1 MKKLFCKTLLL
12 MLFLLATTI
21 SYGQI
26 EKNALTMDSDL
37 IRRAYD
43 STKITY
49 IKGSLPPE
57 VIKKKPFLR
66 IEISKGKII
75 RGYLLAHCKDGLFMI
90 DKNNTQFSYCDYKN
104 IKAIYFGRS
113 YGHWV
118 AMTTAGVAG
127 IATILTLG
135 SDYALLIGFAAG
147 FYTSTFGQLG
157 IGLTYGVYKGVKHC
171 HWRIKFKRK
180 AGEKVTDH
188 ILKNR
193 DVFSQIQE
201 VDSITQS
208 SNEIKKNNQINI
220 QDSSKIEIVKSKEQT
235 ELPIQ
240 VEQPKVK
247 VSFLEG
253 LNFEKENAVSIQ
265 WMLKNFDSK
274 SVNESVLMKSF
285 KNIKGLQIMP
295 EQLYQLNNSSIQFL
309 AIIIGESAG
318 YDIKSIVELTDKQK
332 KEIIF
337 YEPSILDA
345 VHIQSTIDKTYLSEI
360 DLQNLQVLFNELKGR

>member
-1 MKKLFCKTLLL
+1 
-12 MLFLLATTI
+12 
-21 SYGQI
+21 
-26 EKNALTMDSDL
+26 MDSDL

-147 FYTSTFGQLG
+147 FVTATYGQLG
-157 IGLTYGVYKGVKHC
+157 IALGYGLYKGLNHC
-171 HWRIKFKRK
+171 HWNINYKRSEGIEVSEYINENISKFGNIENVTSIHNGSNSIKDTS
-180 AGEKVTDH
+180 AVEENVSINPTPT
-188 ILKNR
+188 I
-193 DVFSQIQE
+193 SQP
-201 VDSITQS
+201 T
-208 SNEIKKNNQINI
+208 
-220 QDSSKIEIVKSKEQT
+220 
-235 ELPIQ
+235 IQ
-240 VEQPKVK
+240 VEPPKRVAY
-247 VSFLEG
+247 LEG
-253 LNFEKENAVSIQ
+253 LSFEGANGINIQ

-295 EQLYQLNNSSIQFL
+295 EQLIKLNNSSLQFL

-337 YEPSILDA
+337 YEPSIIDA
-345 VHIQSTIDKTYLSEI
+345 VHIQSTIDKSYLSEI
-360 DLQNLQVLFNELKGR
+360 DLQNLQVLFNELKNR